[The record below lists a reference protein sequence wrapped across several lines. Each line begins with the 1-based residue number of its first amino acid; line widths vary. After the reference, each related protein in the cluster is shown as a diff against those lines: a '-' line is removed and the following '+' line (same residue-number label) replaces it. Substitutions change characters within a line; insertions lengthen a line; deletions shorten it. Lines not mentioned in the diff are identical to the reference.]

1 MLQILTLLGNTE
13 LSEKHDT
20 GVCFACVSVNDSAMG
35 AIHFTKL
42 QKYKS

>member
-13 LSEKHDT
+13 PSEKHEC
-20 GVCFACVSVNDSAMG
+20 GACFACVSVNDSAVG

-42 QKYKS
+42 